1 VKIAEPIKTSGTA
14 EEILGLVQTL
24 ALELQPGRRG
34 MGSASLDSS
43 LERDFGLDSLGR
55 AELLSRLEKAFGVR
69 LPEALLASAETPR
82 DFLAAVLAKVL
93 SEPADTSSL
102 SREILTGPAAPAEP
116 VPDRTRTLLEVLD
129 WHVQRHPERRHIL
142 YYPGDGEP
150 EEMTF
155 GGLDRRARQV
165 AAGLRDLGVG
175 PGQAVG
181 IMLPTCLDYFAA
193 FYGAQMAGA
202 IPVPLYPPARKSQIE
217 DHLRRQAGILTT
229 SQAGVLLTFPEVLPL
244 ARLLRAQIPELRRVV
259 TVSELSGALSGD
271 IAAFPGVKE
280 SDIAFLQ
287 FTSGSTGN
295 PKGVTLTHA
304 NLLANLRSI
313 GKAVEMGPDDVVVS
327 WLPLYHDMGL
337 IGSWMGSLYFGLPLV
352 LMSPLTFLARPS
364 RWLWAIH
371 RHRGTLS
378 PAPNF
383 AYELCVRKVE
393 EAEIDGLDLASWRY
407 ALNGAEPVSPEAMRR
422 FTERYT
428 RYGFNPKAM
437 APVYGLAENSLA
449 LAFTPVGRG
458 PVLDTVDR
466 ETFQKTGQ
474 AVPMS
479 PVPAEHPNV
488 LRFVSCGFPVPDHEI
503 RIVDESGNE
512 VGERQEGR
520 LDFRGPSATSGYY
533 RNPEAT
539 ARLIGR
545 EGWIDSG
552 DRAYIAGGEVYV
564 TGRVKDIIIR
574 AGRNLY
580 PHELEEVVG
589 EIPGIRKGCVAVFG
603 ATDPGSGTERVVVL
617 AETREQGEEALER
630 LRLAIQEVAVDLLG
644 TPADDVVLAPP
655 HSVPKTS
662 SGKVRRAASRDLYER
677 GRIGRGGAAVWV
689 QLVHLGWQG
698 LKARAAQRA
707 RRASDLLYAGWF
719 WTVFAL
725 AALPVAVALL
735 ITPGQA
741 RRRRLSRAVAR
752 GLAASTGTP
761 VRVTGLENLAG
772 PPGLRIVA
780 ANHASY
786 LDAFVLTAALPP
798 GVGFVVKKE
807 LEGNAFASALLR
819 RLGAVF
825 VERFEAGQGEAET
838 RKVAEAVASGDS
850 LLIFPEG
857 TFSRIPGLRP
867 FRMGAFVA
875 AARTGASVVPVA
887 IRGTRSKLRGDGWF
901 PRRGGVEVEAGPPVR
916 PDGEDWAAAVRLR
929 DAVRAGILARCGEPD
944 LM

>member
-1 VKIAEPIKTSGTA
+1 MTTGISTGTA
-14 EEILGLVQTL
+14 DEVLGLIRAL

-34 MGSASLDSS
+34 VGRTSLDSS

-55 AELLSRLEKAFGVR
+55 AELLTRMEKAFGVS
-69 LPEALLASAETPR
+69 LPEGLLASAETPR
-82 DFLAAVLAKVL
+82 DFLTAVLA
-93 SEPADTSSL
+93 EPAGAPGL
-102 SREILTGPAAPAEP
+102 AREVLAEPAGSAEP

-142 YYPGDGEP
+142 FYPGDGEP

-155 GGLDRRARQV
+155 GGLDRRARKV

-244 ARLLRAQIPELRRVV
+244 ARLLRAQLPGLRTVV
-259 TVSELSGALSGD
+259 TVSELSGPAAVTGAL
-271 IAAFPGVKE
+271 PEVKD

-304 NLLANLRSI
+304 NLLANLRSV
-313 GKAVEMGPDDVVVS
+313 GKAVEMGPGDVVVS

-393 EAEIDGLDLASWRY
+393 DEEIDGLDLSPWRY

-428 RYGFNPKAM
+428 PYGFNPNAM

-449 LAFTPVGRG
+449 LAFTPLGRG
-458 PVLDTVDR
+458 PVLDSVDR
-466 ETFQKTGQ
+466 EAFQRTGQ
-474 AVPMS
+474 AVA
-479 PVPAEHPNV
+479 VPIDHPNAQ
-488 LRFVSCGFPVPDHEI
+488 RFVSCGMPVPDHEI

-520 LDFRGPSATSGYY
+520 LEFRGPSATSGYY

-539 ARLIGR
+539 ARLIR
-545 EGWIDSG
+545 DARTGWVDSG
-552 DRAYIAGGEVYV
+552 DRAYIAGGEVHV

-580 PHELEEVVG
+580 PHELEEAVG
-589 EIPGIRKGCVAVFG
+589 EITGIRKGCVAVFG
-603 ATDPGSGTERVVVL
+603 ATDAENGTERVVVL
-617 AETREQGEEALER
+617 AETREHGEEALER
-630 LRLAIQEVAVDLLG
+630 LRQAIQEVAIDLLG

-655 HSVPKTS
+655 HAVPKTS
-662 SGKVRRAASRDLYER
+662 SGKVRRSASRDLYER
-677 GRIGRGGAAVWV
+677 GRIGRGGAAVWL
-689 QLVHLGWQG
+689 QIVHLGWEG
-698 LKARAAQRA
+698 LKARAAQRV

-725 AALPVAVALL
+725 ATLPVAVALL
-735 ITPGQA
+735 ATPGKA
-741 RRRRLSRAVAR
+741 RRRRLARNVAR
-752 GLAASTGTP
+752 GLAVLTGTP
-761 VRVTGLENLAG
+761 VRVKGLENLAG
-772 PPGLRIVA
+772 ATSLLA
-780 ANHASY
+780 SNHASY

-798 GVGFVVKKE
+798 DVGFVAKRE
-807 LEGNAFASALLR
+807 LEGNAFTGALLR
-819 RLGAVF
+819 RLGTVF
-825 VERFEAGQGEAET
+825 VERFEAGQGEEET
-838 RKVAEAVASGDS
+838 GKVAEAVASGGS
-850 LLIFPEG
+850 LVIFPEG

-867 FRMGAFVA
+867 FRMGTFVA
-875 AARTGASVVPVA
+875 AARTGVRVVPVA
-887 IRGTRSKLRGDGWF
+887 IRGTRSKLRGGGWL
-901 PRRGGVEVEAGPPVR
+901 PRRGGVEVEVGASVR
-916 PDGEDWAAAVRLR
+916 PDGTDWNAAVRLR
-929 DAVRAGILARCGEPD
+929 DAVRAGILDRCGEPD
-944 LM
+944 LT

>member
-1 VKIAEPIKTSGTA
+1 MTSGAA
-14 EEILGLVQTL
+14 EEVLGLIRAL

-34 MGSASLDSS
+34 LGRTSLDSS

-55 AELLSRLEKAFGVR
+55 AELLTRLEKTFGVQ

-82 DFLAAVLAKVL
+82 DFLDALASANVGTAERL
-93 SEPADTSSL
+93 PVEESFGGA
-102 SREILTGPAAPAEP
+102 AEP

-142 YYPGDGEP
+142 FYPGDGEP

-155 GGLDRRARQV
+155 GGLDRRARKV

-217 DHLRRQAGILTT
+217 DHLRRQAGILATA
-229 SQAGVLLTFPEVLPL
+229 QASVLLTFPEVLPL
-244 ARLLRAQIPELRRVV
+244 ARLLRAQLPGLRRVV
-259 TVSELSGALSGD
+259 TVSELSGAGTALPD
-271 IAAFPGVKE
+271 VKD

-287 FTSGSTGN
+287 FTSGSTGS

-313 GKAVEMGPDDVVVS
+313 GKAVEMGPEDVVVS

-393 EAEIDGLDLASWRY
+393 DAEIDGLDLSSWRY

-422 FTERYT
+422 FTERYVP
-428 RYGFNPKAM
+428 YGFDPKAM

-449 LAFTPVGRG
+449 LAFTPLGRG
-458 PVLDTVDR
+458 PGLDTVDR
-466 ETFQKTGQ
+466 ETFQRTGR
-474 AVPMS
+474 AVPS
-479 PVPAEHPNV
+479 GDPGA
-488 LRFVSCGFPVPDHEI
+488 LRFVSCGIPVPDHEI

-512 VGERQEGR
+512 MGERQEGR
-520 LDFRGPSATSGYY
+520 LEFRGPSATSGYY

-539 ARLIGR
+539 ARLIR
-545 EGWIDSG
+545 SGWVDSG
-552 DRAYIAGGEVYV
+552 DRAYIAGGEVHV

-580 PHELEEVVG
+580 PHELEEAVG

-603 ATDPGSGTERVVVL
+603 AADPESGTERVVVL
-617 AETREQGEEALER
+617 AETREHGEEALEQ
-630 LRLAIQEVAVDLLG
+630 LRQAIQEVAVDLLG

-655 HSVPKTS
+655 HAVPKTS

-677 GRIGRGGAAVWV
+677 GRIGRGGAAVWL
-689 QLVHLGWQG
+689 QLVHLGWEG
-698 LKARAAQRA
+698 LTARAAQRV
-707 RRASDLLYAGWF
+707 RRASDLLYAVWF

-725 AALPVAVALL
+725 SVLPVAVALL

-741 RRRRLSRAVAR
+741 RRRRLARNVAR
-752 GLAASTGTP
+752 GMAVLTGTP
-761 VRVTGLENLAG
+761 IRVKGLEALAG
-772 PPGLRIVA
+772 SAVLLA
-780 ANHASY
+780 SNHASY

-798 GVGFVVKKE
+798 TVGFVAKRE
-807 LEGNAFASALLR
+807 LEGHAFTRALLT
-819 RLGAVF
+819 RLGTVF
-825 VERFEAGQGEAET
+825 VERFEAGQGEEET
-838 RKVAEAVASGDS
+838 RKVADALTVETAGGS
-850 LLIFPEG
+850 LVIFPEG

-867 FRMGAFVA
+867 FRMGAFLA
-875 AARTGASVVPVA
+875 AARTGAPVAPVA
-887 IRGTRSKLRGDGWF
+887 IRGTRSKLRGGGWF
-901 PRRGGVEVEAGPPVR
+901 PRRGGVEVEVAPPVR
-916 PDGEDWAAAVRLR
+916 PDGDDWAAAVRLR

-944 LM
+944 LT

>member
-1 VKIAEPIKTSGTA
+1 MKTAEPTPASGTA
-14 EEILGLVQTL
+14 EEILGLIRTL
-24 ALELQPGRRG
+24 ALELHPGRRG
-34 MGSASLDSS
+34 LGRTSLDSS

-55 AELLSRLEKAFGVR
+55 AELLTRLEKAFGVR

-82 DFLAAVLAKVL
+82 DFVNALA
-93 SEPADTSSL
+93 SADVVTAERLPVEESF
-102 SREILTGPAAPAEP
+102 GDAAER
-116 VPDRTRTLLEVLD
+116 VPDGTRTLLEVLD

-142 YYPGDGEP
+142 FYPGDGDP
-150 EEMTF
+150 EELTF
-155 GGLDRRARQV
+155 GGLDRRARTV

-181 IMLPTCLDYFAA
+181 IMLPSCLDYFAA

-217 DHLRRQAGILTT
+217 DHLRRQAGILAT
-229 SQAGVLLTFPEVLPL
+229 SQAGVLITFSDVLPL
-244 ARLLRAQIPELRRVV
+244 ARLLRAQLPELRKVV
-259 TVSELSGALSGD
+259 TVPELSGTSPVL
-271 IAAFPGVKE
+271 PGVKD

-364 RWLWAIH
+364 RWLWALH

-393 EAEIDGLDLASWRY
+393 EAEIDGLDLSSWRY

-422 FTERYT
+422 FTERYAP
-428 RYGFNPKAM
+428 YGFDPKAM

-449 LAFTPVGRG
+449 LAFTPLGRG

-466 ETFQKTGQ
+466 ETFQGTGQ
-474 AVPMS
+474 AA
-479 PVPAEHPNV
+479 PVPAGHPGA
-488 LRFVSCGFPVPDHEI
+488 LRFVSCGIPVPDHEI
-503 RIVDESGNE
+503 RIVDEGGNE

-520 LDFRGPSATSGYY
+520 LEFRGPSATSGYY

-539 ARLIGR
+539 AKLIR
-545 EGWIDSG
+545 DPKTGWIDSG

-580 PHELEEVVG
+580 PHELEEAVG

-603 ATDPGSGTERVVVL
+603 AADPASGTERVVVL
-617 AETREQGEEALER
+617 AETREHGEETLER
-630 LRLAIQEVAVDLLG
+630 LRNAVQEVAVDLLG

-655 HSVPKTS
+655 HAVPKTS
-662 SGKVRRAASRDLYER
+662 SGKVRRAASRDLYELS
-677 GRIGRGGAAVWV
+677 RIGRGGAAVWL

-707 RRASDLLYAGWF
+707 RRLSNLLYGAWF

-725 AALPVAVALL
+725 AVLPVAAALL
-735 ITPGQA
+735 ITPGRK
-741 RRRRLSRAVAR
+741 RRRRLARNVAR
-752 GLAASTGTP
+752 GMAALTSTP
-761 VRVTGLENLAG
+761 IRVKGLEKLPDSTVLLAS
-772 PPGLRIVA
+772 
-780 ANHASY
+780 NHASY

-798 GVGFVVKKE
+798 DAGFVAKRE
-807 LEGNAFASALLR
+807 LEGNAFARALLT

-838 RKVAEAVASGDS
+838 GKVAEAAARGDS
-850 LLIFPEG
+850 LVIFPEG

-867 FRMGAFVA
+867 FRMGTFVV
-875 AARTGASVVPVA
+875 AARTGVPVVPVA

-901 PRRGGVEVEAGPPVR
+901 PWRGGVDVELAPPVR
-916 PDGEDWAAAVRLR
+916 PDGTDWAAAVRLR
-929 DAVRAGILARCGEPD
+929 DAVRAAILTRCGEPD
-944 LM
+944 LA

>member
-1 VKIAEPIKTSGTA
+1 MKIVEPTPASGTA
-14 EEILGLVQTL
+14 EALLGQIRTL
-24 ALELQPGRRG
+24 ALELHPGRRG
-34 MGSASLDSS
+34 LARTSLDSS

-55 AELLSRLEKAFGVR
+55 AELLGRLEKTFGVR

-82 DFLAAVLAKVL
+82 DFLDALA
-93 SEPADTSSL
+93 SANA
-102 SREILTGPAAPAEP
+102 GPAERFLPEETFAGAAEP
-116 VPDRTRTLLEVLD
+116 VPDRTLTLLEVLD

-142 YYPGDGEP
+142 FYPGDGEP

-155 GGLDRRARQV
+155 GSLDRRARKV

-202 IPVPLYPPARKSQIE
+202 IPVPLYPPARRSQIE
-217 DHLRRQAGILTT
+217 DHLRRQAGILATA
-229 SQAGVLLTFPEVLPL
+229 QASVLISFPEVLPL
-244 ARLLRAQIPELRRVV
+244 ARLLSAQLPGLRKVV
-259 TVSELSGALSGD
+259 TVPELSGDGTVLPD
-271 IAAFPGVKE
+271 VRD

-287 FTSGSTGN
+287 FTSGSTGS

-352 LMSPLTFLARPS
+352 LMSPLSFLARPS

-393 EAEIDGLDLASWRY
+393 DAEIDGLNLSSWRY

-422 FTERYT
+422 FTERYAPH
-428 RYGFNPKAM
+428 GFDPRAM

-449 LAFTPVGRG
+449 LAFTPLGRG
-458 PVLDTVDR
+458 PVLDTVER
-466 ETFQKTGQ
+466 ETFQRTGQ
-474 AVPMS
+474 AVP
-479 PVPAEHPNV
+479 VPADHPGA
-488 LRFVSCGFPVPDHEI
+488 LRFVSCGIPVPDHEI

-512 VGERQEGR
+512 MGERQEGR
-520 LDFRGPSATSGYY
+520 LEFRGPSATSGYY

-539 ARLIGR
+539 ARLIRDPGA
-545 EGWIDSG
+545 GWVDSG
-552 DRAYIAGGEVYV
+552 DRAYIAGGEVHV

-580 PHELEEVVG
+580 PHELEEAVG

-603 ATDPGSGTERVVVL
+603 AADPESGTERVVVL
-617 AETREQGEEALER
+617 AETRERGEEALER
-630 LRLAIQEVAVDLLG
+630 LRQAVQEVAVDLLG

-655 HSVPKTS
+655 HAVPKTS
-662 SGKVRRAASRDLYER
+662 SGKIRRAASRELYER
-677 GRIGRGGAAVWV
+677 GGIGRGGAAVWL
-689 QLVHLGWQG
+689 QLVHLGWEG
-698 LKARAAQRA
+698 LKARTAQRL
-707 RRASDLLYAGWF
+707 RRAGDLLYAVWF
-719 WTVFAL
+719 WAVFFLAVPPVA
-725 AALPVAVALL
+725 AALLT
-735 ITPGQA
+735 TPGQA
-741 RRRRLSRAVAR
+741 RRRRLARNVAR
-752 GLAASTGTP
+752 GMAALTGTP
-761 VRVTGLENLAG
+761 VRVSGLGNLDELDELDEL
-772 PPGLRIVA
+772 PGSTVLLA
-780 ANHASY
+780 SNHASY

-798 GVGFVVKKE
+798 SVGFVAKRE
-807 LEGNAFASALLR
+807 LEGNAFSRALLA
-819 RLGAVF
+819 RLGTVF

-838 RKVAEAVASGDS
+838 AKVAEAVAGGGS
-850 LLIFPEG
+850 LVIFPEG

-875 AARTGASVVPVA
+875 AARTGVPVVPVA
-887 IRGTRSKLRGDGWF
+887 IRGTRSKLRGGGWF
-901 PRRGGVEVEAGPPVR
+901 PRRGGVEVELAPPVR
-916 PDGEDWAAAVRLR
+916 PDGNDWAAAVRLR
-929 DAVRAGILARCGEPD
+929 DAVRAAILARCGEPD
-944 LM
+944 LT

>member
-1 VKIAEPIKTSGTA
+1 VKTAEPIPASGTA
-14 EEILGLVQTL
+14 EEVLGLIRTL

-34 MGSASLDSS
+34 LGRTTLDSS

-55 AELLSRLEKAFGVR
+55 AELLTRLEKTFGVR
-69 LPEALLASAETPR
+69 LPEGLLASAETPR
-82 DFLAAVLAKVL
+82 DFLNALSAANPGTAERFLAEDRL
-93 SEPADTSSL
+93 GGA
-102 SREILTGPAAPAEP
+102 AEP

-142 YYPGDGEP
+142 FYPGDGEP

-155 GGLDRRARQV
+155 GGLDRRARAV

-217 DHLRRQAGILTT
+217 DHLRRQAGILAT
-229 SQAGVLLTFPEVLPL
+229 SQATVLISFPEVLPL
-244 ARLLRAQIPELRRVV
+244 ARLLRAQLPGLRKVV
-259 TVSELSGALSGD
+259 TVPELSSAGSGLPD
-271 IAAFPGVKE
+271 VKD

-287 FTSGSTGN
+287 FTSGSTGS

-304 NLLANLRSI
+304 NLLANLRSV

-393 EAEIDGLDLASWRY
+393 DAEIDGLDLSSWRY

-422 FTERYT
+422 FTEHYEP
-428 RYGFNPKAM
+428 YGFNPRAM

-449 LAFTPVGRG
+449 LAFTPLGRG

-466 ETFQKTGQ
+466 ETFQRTGQ
-474 AVPMS
+474 AVP
-479 PVPAEHPNV
+479 VPPDHPSA
-488 LRFVSCGFPVPDHEI
+488 LRFVSCGIPVPDHEI
-503 RIVDESGNE
+503 RIVDEGDNE
-512 VGERQEGR
+512 MGERQEGR
-520 LDFRGPSATSGYY
+520 LEFRGPSATSGYY

-539 ARLIGR
+539 AKLIR
-545 EGWIDSG
+545 DPRTGWIDSG
-552 DRAYIAGGEVYV
+552 DRAYIAGGEVHV

-580 PHELEEVVG
+580 PHELEDAVG

-603 ATDPGSGTERVVVL
+603 AADRESGTERVVVL
-617 AETREQGEEALER
+617 AETREHGEEALER
-630 LRLAIQEVAVDLLG
+630 LRQAIQEVAVDLLG

-655 HSVPKTS
+655 HAVPKTS

-677 GRIGRGGAAVWV
+677 GRIGRGGTAVWL
-689 QLVHLGWQG
+689 QLVHLGWEG
-698 LKARAAQRA
+698 FKARAVQRG
-707 RRASDLLYAGWF
+707 RRLSDLLYALWF

-725 AALPVAVALL
+725 AALPVAAALL
-735 ITPGQA
+735 ATPGQS
-741 RRRRLSRAVAR
+741 RRRRLARRVAR
-752 GLAASTGTP
+752 GLALLTGTP
-761 VRVTGLENLAG
+761 IRVTGLENLVGSTVLLAS
-772 PPGLRIVA
+772 
-780 ANHASY
+780 NHASY

-798 GVGFVVKKE
+798 DIGFVAKRE
-807 LEGNAFASALLR
+807 LEGNAFTRALLT
-819 RLGAVF
+819 RLGTVF

-838 RKVAEAVASGDS
+838 GKVAEAVASGCS
-850 LLIFPEG
+850 LVIFPEG

-875 AARTGASVVPVA
+875 AARSGVPVVPVA
-887 IRGTRSKLRGDGWF
+887 IHGTRSKLRGGGWF
-901 PRRGGVEVEAGPPVR
+901 PWRGGVEVDVAPPVE
-916 PDGEDWAAAVRLR
+916 PDGSDWAAAVRLR

-944 LM
+944 LT